1 MDELIV
7 VCPHCSV
14 LVLIE
19 QLNCCVFRHGII
31 IESGKQIDPHAPK
44 ELCDFYALRNK
55 IYGCGKPFKIIRD
68 EKDKMVA
75 VICGYI

>member
-1 MDELIV
+1 MEELIV

-19 QLNCCVFRHGII
+19 QLNCCIFRHGTI

-44 ELCDFYALRNK
+44 EICDFYALRNK
-55 IYGCGKPFKIIRD
+55 IYGCGKPFTPFLIQYAHSRREGIN
-68 EKDKMVA
+68 E
-75 VICGYI
+75 